1 MTNAPH
7 IVLDALLVGPH
18 PTGVGRSILE
28 LTRALAERERSLTF
42 TVLVTHPDPF
52 DFLAGRSEWSVV
64 PCRQAAGSTWRK
76 ALFTQFALPGLCRR
90 LKADLLHSLQ
100 FIVPLRCPCRRV
112 VTVHDLA
119 WKSHAGI
126 LQTSR
131 RLYYDAL
138 VPRSLAVA
146 DAVVT
151 NSESTAREVRD
162 FLPAHG
168 DRVFVTPFGTPSWV
182 WEMKELPPAPN
193 RERYFLFVG
202 TLEPRK
208 NLERLLLAFEQFHAE
223 CVGEGRDL
231 AAIPGLKLA
240 GARGWNDGPLRR
252 RMRGLASRGLLEV
265 LDYCPPPRLW
275 ELYSRSSGLVFPSL
289 QEGFGFPILEAMA
302 AGCPVLTSDRGAMR
316 EVAGEQAVFVEPEDL
331 ASLRRGL
338 QVLAW
343 DAEGNRTRRDAGR
356 VRARMWDWSRTA
368 DATCEVYRRVLE

>member
-1 MTNAPH
+1 MTKSPH

-28 LTRALAERERSLTF
+28 LARALADQERALNF

-52 DFLAGRSEWSVV
+52 GFLAGHRQWSVV
-64 PCRQAAGSTWRK
+64 PCPNAAGSTWRK
-76 ALFTQFALPGLCRR
+76 ALFTQFELPGLCRR
-90 LKADLLHSLQ
+90 LKADILHSLQ

-162 FLPAHG
+162 FLPARG

-182 WEMKELPPAPN
+182 WEMEELPPPPH

-202 TLEPRK
+202 TLEPRQ
-208 NLERLLLAFEQFHAE
+208 NLERLLLAFEGFHAE
-223 CVGEGRDL
+223 CVGEGRDPE
-231 AAIPGLKLA
+231 AIPGLKLA
-240 GARGWNDGPLRR
+240 GARGWTDGPLRR
-252 RMRGLASRGLLEV
+252 RMRDARGSGLL
-265 LDYCPPPRLW
+265 PA
-275 ELYSRSSGLVFPSL
+275 S
-289 QEGFGFPILEAMA
+289 
-302 AGCPVLTSDRGAMR
+302 
-316 EVAGEQAVFVEPEDL
+316 QAVGTVQPELGHGFSLPAGGVRFSHPRGHGCRMPRPDL
-331 ASLRRGL
+331 RPGRHARGC
-338 QVLAW
+338 
-343 DAEGNRTRRDAGR
+343 GPTGR
-356 VRARMWDWSRTA
+356 IR
-368 DATCEVYRRVLE
+368 